1 MSGSG
6 KANAPII
13 SDEFDFGL
21 TPEGVLVTEELD
33 IDQLRKDCLTDPQNG
48 LWEGWVFMRVITDRF
63 RVSCPLDTPMYS
75 FYLKLNTSDVIFF
88 KDKSQKQI
96 AYNFQT
102 C

>member
-33 IDQLRKDCLTDPQNG
+33 ID
-48 LWEGWVFMRVITDRF
+48 
-63 RVSCPLDTPMYS
+63 
-75 FYLKLNTSDVIFF
+75 
-88 KDKSQKQI
+88 
-96 AYNFQT
+96 
-102 C
+102 